1 MREVY
6 QTEGNEN
13 VVADTLEEM
22 VRGGARRMLATA
34 LEEEVDGFLGRE
46 RYERSEEFRGYHN
59 GYHRNRELTAGVLA
73 VEVKVPRVSDVPA
86 EVS

>member
-22 VRGGARRMLATA
+22 VREGARRMLATP

-46 RYERSEEFRGYHN
+46 RYERSEEFRGTT
-59 GYHRNRELTAGVLA
+59 TAIIA
-73 VEVKVPRVSDVPA
+73 TVS
-86 EVS
+86 